1 MASRPRL
8 GDCRPE
14 FLSGSRSG
22 SRDRESGAVALT
34 PHSGTPGEK
43 RSYHHMRALLVH
55 NPTAGTKS
63 HDKGSIIEALRLADI
78 KVDYVSTKDDDV
90 KRALQHAC
98 DIVIAAGGDGTI
110 DYVFTHLA
118 DRSVPI
124 GILPLGSANNIA
136 RSLGIAGTPAELAEQ
151 WRAGHVRSLH
161 LVEVA
166 YGKNK
171 RELCTEGF
179 GVGLMAAL
187 IKRRAR
193 GKKADGADNIRR
205 GRRALA
211 ALVGDAEP
219 LDLEVNIDGKPWK
232 RDLVSVDVLNTPF
245 TGPALP
251 LAHNADPGDMLLDV
265 IGFERDKRDE
275 LTEWI
280 KNPQEDAPPASMRRG
295 EKIEICWRNAD
306 SRLDDEVAKGESDW
320 RQALVRCDP
329 EPLHVLVPARH
340 PAVKNSPTHSESPAV
355 RRRPASSRDR
365 VAASTSAPRRK

>member
-110 DYVFTHLA
+110 GYVFTHLA

-136 RSLGIAGTPAELAEQ
+136 RSLGMAGTPAELAEQ
-151 WRAGHVRSLH
+151 WRGGHVHSFH
-161 LVEVA
+161 LGEVP
-166 YGKNK
+166 YG
-171 RELCTEGF
+171 RGQRAVCAEGF
-179 GVGLMAAL
+179 WLRLLWGFV
-187 IKRRAR
+187 KRR
-193 GKKADGADNIRR
+193 
-205 GRRALA
+205 
-211 ALVGDAEP
+211 
-219 LDLEVNIDGKPWK
+219 
-232 RDLVSVDVLNTPF
+232 
-245 TGPALP
+245 
-251 LAHNADPGDMLLDV
+251 
-265 IGFERDKRDE
+265 
-275 LTEWI
+275 
-280 KNPQEDAPPASMRRG
+280 
-295 EKIEICWRNAD
+295 
-306 SRLDDEVAKGESDW
+306 
-320 RQALVRCDP
+320 
-329 EPLHVLVPARH
+329 
-340 PAVKNSPTHSESPAV
+340 
-355 RRRPASSRDR
+355 
-365 VAASTSAPRRK
+365 

>member
-110 DYVFTHLA
+110 GYVFTHLA
-118 DRSVPI
+118 DRSMPI

-136 RSLGIAGTPAELAEQ
+136 RSLGMAGTPAELAEQ
-151 WRAGHVRSLH
+151 WRAGHVHSFH
-161 LVEVA
+161 LVEVT
-166 YGKNK
+166 YGKDK

-187 IKRRAR
+187 IKRRAKGR
-193 GKKADGADNIRR
+193 KADGADDIRR
-205 GRRALA
+205 GRRVLTAL
-211 ALVGDAEP
+211 LSKAE
-219 LDLEVNIDGKPWK
+219 LFDLEVNIDGKQWK
-232 RDLVSVDVLNTPF
+232 RDLISVDVLNIPF

-251 LAHNADPGDMLLDV
+251 LAHSADPGDTLLDV
-265 IGFERDKRDE
+265 IGFESATRDE
-275 LTEWI
+275 LIEWI
-280 KNPQEDAPPASMRRG
+280 KSPQEDAPPVSARRG
-295 EKIEICWRNAD
+295 AQIKIRWRNAD
-306 SRLDDEVAKGESDW
+306 SRLDDEVAKGGSDW
-320 RQALVRCDP
+320 QQVLVRCDP
-329 EPLHVLVPARH
+329 EPLRILVPAKH
-340 PAVKNSPTHSESPAV
+340 PAVKNSA
-355 RRRPASSRDR
+355 
-365 VAASTSAPRRK
+365 